1 MNDSNELFTDSYSVI
16 DLKLSR
22 LYSIKN
28 LGINISTGI
37 NNLFDT
43 RYASGIV
50 INARGFG
57 GRDPRFYYPGL
68 PRNYL
73 AIAPSKRGP
82 RASSLIVRTFL
93 ARAVSRVP

>member
-1 MNDSNELFTDSYSVI
+1 MINLKNYQISFQNVGKIPMNDSNELFTDSYSVI

-43 RYASGIV
+43 RYASGI

-57 GRDPRFYYPGL
+57 GRDLDF
-68 PRNYL
+68 
-73 AIAPSKRGP
+73 I
-82 RASSLIVRTFL
+82 I
-93 ARAVSRVP
+93 

>member
-1 MNDSNELFTDSYSVI
+1 MINLKNYLAQISFQNVGKIPMNDSNELFTDSYSVI

-43 RYASGIV
+43 RYPSGIV

-68 PRNYL
+68 PRNYF
-73 AIAPSKRGP
+73 I
-82 RASSLIVRTFL
+82 SLSI
-93 ARAVSRVP
+93 SI